1 MKKLLVLGGTRISC
15 EIIRKAKEMGMY
27 VVVTDYNPPEQSP
40 GKLIADESFMVSC
53 TDVDEVVELI
63 RREKIDGVTVGFAD
77 VLLPYYAE
85 ICRKA
90 GLPSYGT
97 KEQFDIFINKD
108 RYKSLLRKYDVPTVE
123 EYTINPNDFENS
135 ARDIRYPVLVKPAD
149 SSGARG
155 ITICENVTQL
165 REAYDKAASF
175 SRTGK
180 VLVEQYLTGLEVTV
194 FWTFKDGNYTLSGVA
209 NRHVKQRQDGGVIP
223 LPVGYT
229 FPAAVTMS
237 YMETT
242 AEKCREMFN
251 SIGIRDGMM
260 FMQCKV
266 ENGDCIVYDIGYRLT
281 GSLEYKLFKRACGYD
296 PLEMLITFSVSD
308 CMGEKNVP
316 IPADPLFPGVWPFNV
331 SILSAPGIIRE
342 IRGLDTVQQM
352 SSVIDVVVSHP
363 PGDEITPAMKGLLAQ
378 ITVRVLGVVSRKEDL
393 YPVMHEI
400 EESIEII
407 SETGENLR
415 LPGMEPSDINAV
427 L

>member
-53 TDVDEVVELI
+53 TDVDAVVELI

-97 KEQFDIFINKD
+97 KEQFDVFINKD
-108 RYKSLLRKYDVPTVE
+108 RYKSLMREYDVPTVE
-123 EYTINPNDFENS
+123 EYTIDPDDFENS

-155 ITICENVTQL
+155 ITICQNVAQL
-165 REAYDKAASF
+165 REAYDKAHSF
-175 SRTGK
+175 SRTGT
-180 VLVEQYLTGLEVTV
+180 VLVERYLTGPEVTV
-194 FWTFKDGNYTLSGVA
+194 FWTFKDGDYVLSGVA
-209 NRHVKQRQDGGVIP
+209 NRHMKQRQDDGVIP
-223 LPVGYT
+223 LPIGYT
-229 FPAAVTMS
+229 FPAFVTVS
-237 YMETT
+237 YMESI
-242 AEKCREMFN
+242 AEKCRAMFKA
-251 SIGIRDGMM
+251 IGIRDGMM

-266 ENGDCIVYDIGYRLT
+266 ENGVCIVYDIGYRLT
-281 GSLEYKLFKRACGYD
+281 GSLEYKLFKRTCGYD
-296 PLEMLITFSVSD
+296 PLEMLISFAVSG
-308 CMGEKNVP
+308 CMGEKDVP
-316 IPADPLFPGVWPFNV
+316 IPADPLFPGIWPFNV

-352 SSVIDVVVSHP
+352 SCVIDTVVSHP
-363 PGDEITPAMKGLLAQ
+363 PGDEITPEMKGLLAQ
-378 ITVRVLGVVSRKEDL
+378 ITVRVLGVVNRKEDL
-393 YPVMHEI
+393 YPVMHRI

-415 LPGMEPSDINAV
+415 LPGIELADIESV

>member
-90 GLPSYGT
+90 GLPAYGT

-108 RYKSLLRKYDVPTVE
+108 RYKTLLRKYDVPTVE
-123 EYTINPNDFENS
+123 EYTIDPNDFENS
-135 ARDIRYPVLVKPAD
+135 ARDIRYPVLVKPSD

-155 ITICENVTQL
+155 ITICQNAAQL
-165 REAYDKAASF
+165 REAYDKARSF
-175 SRTGK
+175 SRTGT
-180 VLVEQYLTGLEVTV
+180 VLVEQYLTGPEVTV
-194 FWTFKDGNYTLSGVA
+194 FWTFKDGNYVLSGVA
-209 NRHVKQRQDGGVIP
+209 NRHMKQRQDGGVIP

-229 FPAAVTMS
+229 FPASVTVS
-237 YMETT
+237 YMENT
-242 AEKCREMFN
+242 ADKCREMFN
-251 SIGIRDGMM
+251 SIGIRDGIM

-266 ENGDCIVYDIGYRLT
+266 EEGVCVVYDIGYRLT

-296 PLEMLITFSVSD
+296 PLEMLITFAVSGS
-308 CMGEKNVP
+308 MGERDVP
-316 IPADPLFPGVWPFNV
+316 IPADPLFPGIWPFNV
-331 SILSAPGIIRE
+331 SILSAPGVIRE
-342 IRGLDTVQQM
+342 IHGLDTVRQM
-352 SSVIDVVVSHP
+352 PYVVDTVVSHP
-363 PGDEITPAMKGLLAQ
+363 PGDEITMAMKGLLAQ
-378 ITVRVLGVVSRKEDL
+378 ITVRVLGVVSKKEDL
-393 YPVMHEI
+393 YPVMHGI